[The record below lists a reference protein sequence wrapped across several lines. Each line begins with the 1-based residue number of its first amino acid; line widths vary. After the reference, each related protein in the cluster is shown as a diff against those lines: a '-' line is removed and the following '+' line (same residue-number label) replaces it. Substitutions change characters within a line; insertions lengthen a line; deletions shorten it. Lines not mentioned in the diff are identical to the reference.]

1 MDRPSNSQLRK
12 LVGIGNYQFG
22 RGVGAVLFDK
32 KVRIECS
39 RRTGRIRYVYA
50 QDRLIATLRAKDG
63 CLALTPFGA
72 SIILSKIEN
81 APNVVVVQSDVAEAV
96 RAGGDVFAKHVVQA
110 DRELRPAEEVIVTD
124 EEGLLLGVGF
134 AVLSGREMPAFKRGV
149 AVKLRTGSDQVV
161 GVAAHASAKPV
172 RTPLSP
178 PRQA

>member
-1 MDRPSNSQLRK
+1 MKTTAISRLKSSLSEY
-12 LVGIGNYQFG
+12 L
-22 RGVGAVLFDK
+22 L
-32 KVRIECS
+32 KV
-39 RRTGRIRYVYA
+39 
-50 QDRLIATLRAKDG
+50 K
-63 CLALTPFGA
+63 
-72 SIILSKIEN
+72 
-81 APNVVVVQSDVAEAV
+81 
-96 RAGGDVFAKHVVQA
+96 AG
-110 DRELRPAEEVIVTD
+110 EEVIVTD